1 MKAIR
6 TILACL
12 RRADQTYNLIQH
24 GDKIVIGLSGGKDSI
39 VLTYALSLYKKFSHT
54 DFIIQ
59 PVILDLGFPSF
70 NPAPLQKF
78 CHSLGLE
85 LIVADSQEV
94 YPILLKQQGKQK
106 HLPCSICS
114 RMKKAAINKVAQEL
128 GFNKVAFAHHADD
141 AIETLF
147 MNEIYGSK
155 IGTFSPKMHLERAN
169 ITFIRPLILAREEEI
184 TALVKEENLPVSPS
198 SCPADKHTMREE
210 IKTLLK
216 NIYKR
221 FPTSRQN
228 FLNMLSNYP
237 QYDLWGDQI
246 AWQIDQNGL
255 NLKPVVSAH
264 DGQEMCSIRQEV
276 FVKEQNIPC
285 EEEFVPEEEAI
296 AHYFLIRSLDTPIG
310 VIRYLEKDDGFWIGR
325 FAILKEYR
333 QKGYGRLTFQ
343 YLVEQ
348 IQARHTPCTIHI
360 HAQLYL
366 KEFYES
372 CGFISQGEPF
382 DEVNIPHIKMI
393 KSC

>member
-24 GDKIVIGLSGGKDSI
+24 GDKIVIGLSGGKDSL

-59 PVILDLGFPSF
+59 PVTLDLGFPGF
-70 NPAPLQKF
+70 NPSPLKEF

-85 LIVADSQEV
+85 LIVADYREV
-94 YPILLKQQGKQK
+94 YPILLKQKGNQK

-184 TALVKEENLPVSPS
+184 IALVKEENLPVSPS
-198 SCPADKHTMREE
+198 SCPADKHTTRED
-210 IKTLLK
+210 IKVLLN
-216 NIYKR
+216 NIYKQ
-221 FPTSRQN
+221 FPTARQN
-228 FLNMLSNYP
+228 FLNMLDNYP
-237 QYDLWGDQI
+237 QYDLWGDQL
-246 AWQIDQNGL
+246 AWQIDQSGL
-255 NLKPVVSAH
+255 NLKPVISAF
-264 DGQEMCSIRQEV
+264 DGEQMYSIRQEV
-276 FVKEQNIPC
+276 FIKEQNIPS
-285 EEEFVPEEEAI
+285 EEEFVPEEETI
-296 AHYFLIRSLDTPIG
+296 SKYFLIRLLDTPIG
-310 VIRYLEKDDGFWIGR
+310 VIRYLEKEDGFWIGR

-333 QKGYGRLTFQ
+333 QKGYGRLAFQ

-348 IQARHTPCTIHI
+348 IKVRHTPCTIHI

-366 KEFYES
+366 KDFYSS
-372 CGFISQGEPF
+372 CGFISQGKPF